1 MPPVWRKRLFF
12 LLLPLLVAAT
22 FLTAKVETDL
32 NTFFTA
38 TDNED
43 AAFLAGFLQSGELSR
58 RYLIAVEPK
67 PGTIDNQADG
77 APSGSLPHRERAGV
91 REIKKGDFSNGMEAF
106 TTALVRELAALP
118 GVERVWLADRPPD
131 DWLAAVKSH
140 APHHARLYSLDPD
153 AERDRLFDPGSLK
166 DRAEGLRR
174 ALLSP
179 QGALVKDIAKHDPL
193 LLSLQAFR
201 GLRDRVNPPPA
212 ARADFGGVVLQA
224 KAPSLD
230 TDAQSQ
236 LQAAIRDRF
245 DRLNAASGG
254 EFSLAM
260 TGVPVFTVTA
270 HDQIGRD
277 VALVSAVSTVAVVL
291 IFLALFRSFAAM
303 HWVLLIVAASYAV
316 GTLATALVFGTVHS
330 LTLALGSTLTGVSI
344 DYPMH
349 VLAHASQ
356 HQGESATVAVRKVW
370 PSLFIGAL
378 TTIVGYVA
386 LGFAGFPGFRQIAVF
401 SAAAI
406 LATLALTRWVLPA
419 LLVNTQLREARLP
432 GLSRWIGFC
441 QRRRLALSL
450 LLTAGLCGGLAVLP
464 QMRWMDDLSSLAM
477 DMSDLKRVDQRIRA
491 HLSGVEPGRFV
502 LISAPDLETA
512 LRGSEAV
519 ERRLGKLKESGGVK
533 AFFGLYPWLASAELQ
548 AANAAI
554 YASAVNDQF
563 RAAWRKALADSG
575 LAVDKLGTLVPS
587 PEPLSAEASLAGSV
601 GRILSGQI
609 VRQPGGVALVIW
621 LGAHQPAAVADAIA
635 GIPGARYFSQKDLLD
650 GLAQHYRDQSLVML
664 GWGLLAIYGLLWLR
678 YRHPGRA
685 FFSLFPALLAALSI
699 FAAWAVLGQP
709 VSFLHVMCLLLAV
722 SICEDYGI
730 FFLDNGGGD
739 IHATYQAIAA
749 SMLTTVVS
757 FAALGLAENPTLR
770 IMAAGVTLGVALGF
784 LLCPLLIREKRD
796 GLLKTNPP
804 A

>member
-1 MPPVWRKRLFF
+1 LSLPLLWRRRLFF
-12 LLLPLLVAAT
+12 LLLPLLAAAT

-38 TDNED
+38 TDNQD

-58 RYLIAVEPK
+58 RYLVAVESR
-67 PGTIDNQADG
+67 PGAKTG
-77 APSGSLPHRERAGV
+77 A
-91 REIKKGDFSNGMEAF
+91 EAF
-106 TTALVRELAALP
+106 ATALVRELAALP
-118 GVERVWLADRPPD
+118 GVERAWRADRPPD

-140 APHHARLYSLDPD
+140 APYHARLYSLDPES
-153 AERDRLFDPGSLK
+153 ERDRLFDPGSLK
-166 DRAEGLRR
+166 ARAEGLRR

-179 QGALVKDIAKHDPL
+179 QGGLVKDIAKHDPL

-201 GLRDRVNPPPA
+201 GLRERVNPPA
-212 ARADFGGVVLQA
+212 AHTDFGGVILQA

-230 TDAQSQ
+230 TDAQAQ

-245 DRLNAASGG
+245 ERLNAASGG

-260 TGVPVFTVTA
+260 TGVPVFTVAA
-270 HDQIGRD
+270 HGQIGRD
-277 VALVSAVSTVAVVL
+277 VALVSAVSTVAVVA

-303 HWVLLIVAASYAV
+303 HWVLLIVGASYAV
-316 GTLATALVFGTVHS
+316 GTLATVLAFGTVHS

-356 HQGESATVAVRKVW
+356 HRGESATRAVRKVW

-419 LLVNTQLREARLP
+419 LLTDTQLREARIP
-432 GLSRWIGFC
+432 GLSRWMGFC
-441 QRRRLALSL
+441 QRRRRALSL
-450 LLTAGLCGGLAVLP
+450 LLLAGLVGGMSALP
-464 QMRWMDDLSSLAM
+464 RLRWMDDLSSLAM
-477 DMSDLKRVDQRIRA
+477 DMSDLKRADQRIRA
-491 HLSGVEPGRFV
+491 HLSGIEPGRFV
-502 LISAPDLETA
+502 LVSAPDLETA

-519 ERRLGKLKESGGVK
+519 ERRLGRLKESGAVQE
-533 AFFGLYPWLASAELQ
+533 FFGLYPWLASADLQ
-548 AANAAI
+548 ATNAAI
-554 YASAVNDQF
+554 YAGAVNDEF
-563 RAAWRKALADSG
+563 RARWREALAGSG
-575 LAVDKLGTLVPS
+575 LAVDKLGRLAPPS
-587 PEPLSAEASLAGSV
+587 EPFPAEAALAGNV
-601 GRILSGQI
+601 GQILSGQI
-609 VRQPGGVALVIW
+609 VRQPSGVALVIW

-650 GLAQHYRDQSLVML
+650 GLAQRYRDQSLVML

-678 YRHPGRA
+678 YRHPGKA

-699 FAAWAVLGQP
+699 FAAWAWLGQP

-749 SMLTTVVS
+749 SMLTTAAS

-770 IMAAGVTLGVALGF
+770 IMAVGVTLGVVLGF
-784 LLCPLLIREKRD
+784 LLCPLLIRAGSQD
-796 GLLKTNPP
+796 AG
-804 A
+804 AG

>member
-1 MPPVWRKRLFF
+1 MPLLWRKRLFF
-12 LLLPLLVAAT
+12 LLLPLLAAAA

-58 RYLIAVEPK
+58 RYLVAVEPK
-67 PGTIDNQADG
+67 H
-77 APSGSLPHRERAGV
+77 GSLSHWETCPECSRRGAGV
-91 REIKKGDFSNGMEAF
+91 RGITKGISSTGMEAF
-106 TTALVRELAALP
+106 ATALVRELAALP
-118 GVERVWLADRPPD
+118 GVERAWLADRPPD
-131 DWLAAVKSH
+131 DWLAAVKSR
-140 APHHARLYSLDPD
+140 APHHARLYSLDPES
-153 AERDRLFDPGSLK
+153 ERDRLFGPGTLK
-166 DRAEGLRR
+166 ERAEGLRR

-179 QGALVKDIAKHDPL
+179 QGGLVKDIAKHDPL

-201 GLRDRVNPPPA
+201 GLRERVNPPA
-212 ARADFGGVVLQA
+212 VRADFGGVILQS

-230 TDAQSQ
+230 TDAQAQ

-270 HDQIGRD
+270 HGQIGRD

-303 HWVLLIVAASYAV
+303 HWVLLIVGASYAV

-356 HQGESATVAVRKVW
+356 HRGESATRAVRKVW

-419 LLVNTQLREARLP
+419 LLTDTQLREARVP
-432 GLSRWIGFC
+432 GLSGWIGFC
-441 QRRRLALSL
+441 QRRRRALSL
-450 LLTAGLCGGLAVLP
+450 LLLAGLVGGMSALP
-464 QMRWMDDLSSLAM
+464 RLRWMDDLSNLAM

-491 HLSGVEPGRFV
+491 HVSGIEPGRFV
-502 LISAPDLETA
+502 LVSAPDLETA

-519 ERRLGKLKESGGVK
+519 ERRLGKLKESGEVQE
-533 AFFGLYPWLASAELQ
+533 FFGLYPWLTSEALQ
-548 AANAAI
+548 ASNAAV
-554 YASAVNDQF
+554 YAKAVNDPF
-563 RAAWRKALADSG
+563 RAAWREALAGAG
-575 LAVDKLGTLVPS
+575 LAVDKLGRLAAPSEPVP
-587 PEPLSAEASLAGSV
+587 AEAALAGDV
-601 GRILSGQI
+601 GQILSGQI
-609 VRQPGGVALVIW
+609 VRQGGGVALVVW

-678 YRHPGRA
+678 YRHPGKA

-699 FAAWAVLGQP
+699 FAAWAWLGQP

-749 SMLTTVVS
+749 SMLTTAVS

-770 IMAAGVTLGVALGF
+770 IMAVGVTLGVVLGF

-796 GLLKTNPP
+796 NLTQPDP
-804 A
+804 AD